1 MMEMMVVVM
10 MMEMII
16 IRFVHYCGGKFM
28 QEHVFYHKGAYT
40 LCITQI
46 AVGLPWCIKPAHLVG
61 LQCGSPIKPVH
72 VGLA

>member
-1 MMEMMVVVM
+1 MELMVVVM
-10 MMEMII
+10 MMEMIT

-46 AVGLPWCIKPAHLVG
+46 VVGLVYALSLGPL
-61 LQCGSPIKPVH
+61 
-72 VGLA
+72 